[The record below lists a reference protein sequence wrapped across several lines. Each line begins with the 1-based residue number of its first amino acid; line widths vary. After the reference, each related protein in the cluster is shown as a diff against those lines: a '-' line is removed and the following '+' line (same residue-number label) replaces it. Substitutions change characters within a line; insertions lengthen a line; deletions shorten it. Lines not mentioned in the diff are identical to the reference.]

1 MITSRKKKNFKQNIV
16 LWIVGLAVL
25 GACLWLGEK
34 TEATV
39 IGVLLLLCA
48 LPPLADR
55 LAKHRRNKKQPSDK
69 SGS

>member
-25 GACLWLGEK
+25 GTCLWLGEK

-48 LPPLADR
+48 LPPLAGR
-55 LAKHRRNKKQPSDK
+55 LAEHRRTKKQPSDK